1 MSRNAFREAVA
12 RYWDLAYREGCEGRE
27 VDTPEGDAQSTLS
40 EIMRL
45 YDERSADQPDAAR
58 LKESAENFNSPGAV
72 KACRHPV
79 FTSWET
85 ATTGGKTC
93 AHCGEKFDLLDLRA
107 ADQQPAAHYPVE
119 WGPSDARQ
127 LTCACG
133 NPDPAHADQQSSA
146 LTQGEQDTFWNALL
160 HQGPPDKPSA

>member
-107 ADQQPAAHYPVE
+107 ADQQRAVPRRCDGCMGLGPLVEMKDHPRSLGGNYWLCDECKAA
-119 WGPSDARQ
+119 SDA
-127 LTCACG
+127 
-133 NPDPAHADQQSSA
+133 DPRAAV
-146 LTQGEQDTFWNALL
+146 
-160 HQGPPDKPSA
+160 KPSA